1 MHAVKGRL
9 GYGRNSELGSFG
21 ASYGYSAG
29 ALVVARE
36 KEIPASP
43 IATRAGHIGLLIIFV
58 VFVEVR

>member
-43 IATRAGHIGLLIIFV
+43 IATRAGHIG
-58 VFVEVR
+58 